1 MYFCSNINMERNK
14 KTWRVIIYIVY
25 LTWGEKIGIKMRVRD
40 EKWVMGTDENMGC
53 WVLDITWVGKP

>member
-1 MYFCSNINMERNK
+1 MERNK
-14 KTWRVIIYIVY
+14 ETWLTIFCIVY